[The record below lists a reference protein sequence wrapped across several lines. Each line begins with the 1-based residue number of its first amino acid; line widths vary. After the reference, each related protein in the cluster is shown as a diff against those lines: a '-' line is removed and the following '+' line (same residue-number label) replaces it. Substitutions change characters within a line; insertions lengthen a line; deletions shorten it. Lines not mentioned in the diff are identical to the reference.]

1 MNQSFEL
8 DKQGGFPLT
17 QNALAHMQDGYSQSI
32 GALTALAG
40 NLVILSGCE
49 DANGL
54 LGDGWV
60 IIMGEVLPF
69 RKSAKQSHIVV
80 TTEREE
86 LTYETGVKHLSK
98 VTRYAQFGS
107 AGAEKYPFASFVRV
121 DNLVSLRK
129 LVNDVQSE
137 LNQSIGQ
144 TQQTLTNS
152 INQVQANLTNY
163 VNTNPQKI
171 TWNEV
176 FYGTSNLALNLKI
189 FKGTN
194 GVNEFRKFEM
204 TFKSYTASGTF
215 LAVSDRDSFFL
226 QNQDLSFVTSI
237 GRSMVNKYNLTLSG
251 NVSYRPSGIA
261 QGWYFYIMLSEAN
274 PTFNGGTTKTVITQ
288 IS

>member
-1 MNQSFEL
+1 MNQSIDL
-8 DKQGGFPLT
+8 NKQGGLPVT
-17 QNALAHMQDGYSQSI
+17 QNAIAYMQEGFSQSI

-49 DANGL
+49 DGNGL

-60 IIMGEVLPF
+60 IIAGEVLPF
-69 RKSAKQSHIVV
+69 RKSAKQSYIVV
-80 TTEREE
+80 TTERTEI
-86 LTYETGVKHLSK
+86 TYETGVKHNSK
-98 VTRYAQFGS
+98 VLRYAQFGS
-107 AGAEKYPFASFVRV
+107 AGDEKYLFSLFVRV
-121 DNLVSLRK
+121 DNLVSLK
-129 LVNDVQSE
+129 NLIGDTKNL
-137 LNQSIGQ
+137 LNQSIASTKQ
-144 TQQTLTNS
+144 ELNNNIDSVHQSL
-152 INQVQANLTNY
+152 INYINY
-163 VNTNPQKI
+163 QPQKI

-261 QGWYFYIMLSEAN
+261 QGWHFYILLSEAN
-274 PTFNGGTTKTVITQ
+274 ATFNPATKTVITQ
-288 IS
+288 VS